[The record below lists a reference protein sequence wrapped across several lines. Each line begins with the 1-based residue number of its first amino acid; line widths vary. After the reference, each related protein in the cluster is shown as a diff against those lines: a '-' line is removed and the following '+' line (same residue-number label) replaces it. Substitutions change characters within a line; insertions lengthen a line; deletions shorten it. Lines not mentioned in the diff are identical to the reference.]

1 MNRIQ
6 NADYGIMI
14 YDENFDS
21 KINISGVISN
31 LKNSGIYIKSKQSNM
46 SLSKSIDQIKQK
58 IGNMKIFKTG
68 RAVDLRE
75 SKDIE
80 LKDMDLNDNQEN
92 ILVDELDSW
101 VIIKNVSIK
110 APKMDNK
117 TIKGLRLAQN
127 ERIKI
132 DGVKVK
138 GFD

>member
-1 MNRIQ
+1 
-6 NADYGIMI
+6 
-14 YDENFDS
+14 
-21 KINISGVISN
+21 
-31 LKNSGIYIKSKQSNM
+31 
-46 SLSKSIDQIKQK
+46 
-58 IGNMKIFKTG
+58 MKIFKTG

-117 TIKGLRLAQN
+117 TIKGLRLA
-127 ERIKI
+127 
-132 DGVKVK
+132 
-138 GFD
+138 